1 MPKKGIKRTKQ
12 QNISDNSVSNDSQDQ
27 NNSRK
32 KSKKKKKC
40 VSTGDHTGVN
50 KNVNKPTDTT
60 QYEQC
65 TDYLNFTSINNNSQL
80 DTYNLSQYSPF
91 PNNMFPMQS
100 QQFCSTPNNGM
111 MTPTMS
117 MPMPMQH
124 VSPPVQPP
132 QSNFQS
138 KPPWVDEL
146 FRRMDTFETKLN
158 KINQIDAIVTKLNEK
173 VSRLEKNTEK
183 LDQIERST
191 QLMSDEFEAQK
202 NSIAD
207 FKRDIDKLTKQ
218 FKGMDSEFE
227 GKMKETVNELKRDND
242 KLKEELINVN
252 MNSMRNNLLFY
263 NLPETQDEN
272 CENVVTAFCGEML
285 KIEEPETKI
294 KISESYRLGKAGDN
308 IRPILVKF
316 HSPDIRDLVKKNA
329 KELKGTN
336 FGISEQ
342 LPIEIQ
348 KRRREKLPLLKQLR
362 DREIKAYFVRDKI
375 YVGGKEYTE

>member
-1 MPKKGIKRTKQ
+1 MKRF
-12 QNISDNSVSNDSQDQ
+12 QDL
-27 NNSRK
+27 K
-32 KSKKKKKC
+32 
-40 VSTGDHTGVN
+40 
-50 KNVNKPTDTT
+50 
-60 QYEQC
+60 
-65 TDYLNFTSINNNSQL
+65 
-80 DTYNLSQYSPF
+80 
-91 PNNMFPMQS
+91 
-100 QQFCSTPNNGM
+100 
-111 MTPTMS
+111 
-117 MPMPMQH
+117 
-124 VSPPVQPP
+124 
-132 QSNFQS
+132 
-138 KPPWVDEL
+138 
-146 FRRMDTFETKLN
+146 
-158 KINQIDAIVTKLNEK
+158 
-173 VSRLEKNTEK
+173 KNTEK